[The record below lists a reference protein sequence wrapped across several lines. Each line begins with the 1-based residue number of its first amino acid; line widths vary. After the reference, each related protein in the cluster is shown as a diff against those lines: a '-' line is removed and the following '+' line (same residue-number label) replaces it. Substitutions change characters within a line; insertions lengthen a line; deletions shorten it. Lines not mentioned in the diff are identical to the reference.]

1 VKGRGSDLGS
11 VTLELQQASGLQG
24 DWNPSGL
31 TPEIAPDGNGH
42 SRYRFEI
49 PRDTAEKV
57 KFFRIRVIAPE

>member
-1 VKGRGSDLGS
+1 MKGRGSDLGS

-42 SRYRFEI
+42 SRYRFAI
-49 PRDTAEKV
+49 PHDTDK
-57 KFFRIRVIAPE
+57 KIHFYRIRVTAPE